1 VPTANIR
8 YGSFKGRATQYTYNE
23 AWVFV
28 DGVWHETESVFV
40 LLGATRLTRE
50 AYLET
55 FGHLPP
61 LPKTA
66 FDPDDPLRAGRI
78 RYGHHD
84 GPCVFNLHEA
94 WWCYNGEW
102 KPMSVTEAVCRA
114 GLMTEA
120 HYRRIYGDL
129 PPLPPEA
136 FRSGWRSPLV

>member
-1 VPTANIR
+1 MPTAEIR
-8 YGSFKGRATQYTYNE
+8 YGRLDGHAVRYTYNE
-23 AWVFV
+23 AWVLV
-28 DGVWHETESVFV
+28 DGAWHETESIFV
-40 LLGATRLTRE
+40 IIKAERLTRE

-66 FDPDDPLRAGRI
+66 FDPADPLRAGRI
-78 RYGHHD
+78 RYGHYD

-94 WWCYNGEW
+94 WWCYKGEW
-102 KPMSVTEAVCRA
+102 KPMSVTEAVGRA

-120 HYRRIYGDL
+120 HYRRTYGHL
-129 PPLPPEA
+129 PPLPQEA